1 MKNILARFAGNTV
14 HANIL
19 MATLLIAG
27 IAAAFLM
34 IREEMPNVSFDE
46 IVIKVSFPGADPEE
60 VEEGI
65 SRKIEEV
72 IKGMEGIKTYTS
84 TSVEGMSETQIEIV
98 EGYDGQVMLDRVRTK
113 VDSISTFPGNAEKP
127 IITLPLHTEP
137 VMALYIN
144 GAVSE
149 KALKSWSYRIK
160 DQLMDLDQ
168 VSQVSLFGVRD
179 YEINVE
185 VSESKLRKYG
195 ISFAQVAE
203 AIRRSNLNRSGGTI
217 KNGTDEIRVRTVGRK
232 YTDEQLASIV
242 VMASSDGDL
251 ITLDKLTSINDTF
264 SEDSILSTVNGKTA
278 VILTVFKTREEDAIK
293 IADSVNGFIDNLKN
307 STPPGAEIGVL
318 FDNSNSIRHQV
329 NILVKNGVVGLA
341 LVFMILWLFLSAR
354 LSLWTGMG
362 ILISVVGGIAIVWA
376 IGGTVN
382 MISIFGFIMVLG
394 IVADDAIVVGES
406 IAWHRRQGKTAFK
419 AAVDGAMEV
428 GLPVLAAVLT
438 TVLAFI
444 PLMFIDGVMGK
455 FIRILPIVVI
465 SCLLLSLFES
475 FAILPAHLSHLPRE
489 KLEPD
494 HNGKPKTT
502 SKNVLFGWL
511 NWIPNLVGKCLENFT
526 QRIYAPILEKLIAW
540 RYAFLCLSISL
551 LLISVGIIQGGLLK
565 FELLPSRD
573 GFYLTSIVEFPEGTS
588 LQVTENAVK
597 KIENAMLRISEKTE
611 TKSGDPLIN
620 NILTISGQVPKKE
633 PGGLGAIGHHMGGVQ
648 VILLDSDKRGVNSN
662 QLVKLWQKEVGTI
675 YGAKSLS
682 FSGTIMGH
690 PGKPIEI
697 GVDGHDLNE
706 ITSAVDEL
714 RIRLK
719 QYQGVFDIQTDYS
732 QGKDEIQFSLKPE
745 ARTLGVTVK
754 DLADQLYTGYFG
766 KEVLRIQR
774 GRDDVKIRVRYTN
787 LERQSLTSLD
797 NFRIRTTEGYE
808 VPLNVVADAKR
819 VPGSS
824 AINRTDGFRRVTV
837 SADVDSAVIFADEVI
852 SDLSSGFF
860 DAMTAKYPGINIVLE
875 GDAGETETSFDTMF
889 FGFILAILAIYM
901 LIATL
906 FRSYLQPLVI
916 LVTIPFGLIGVIWGH
931 LLIGW
936 DLTMISMFGM
946 VGLTGIVVNDAI
958 VLVERINTNIKDG
971 IPFFD
976 AVKFGGIRRFR
987 AVFLTSIT
995 TVGGLAPLIFES
1007 DSYATMLIPMAIT
1020 IVFGIIF
1027 ATILTLVLIPCL
1039 LVILNDLR
1047 LLVSRVLNGELRSR
1061 NQVEPARLRHLQEE
1075 IINNSTKGRLKN

>member
-1 MKNILARFAGNTV
+1 MKNLLAKFVGNSV
-14 HANIL
+14 HANIV

-34 IREEMPNVSFDE
+34 IREEMPNVSFDR
-46 IVIKVSFPGADPEE
+46 IVIKASFPGADPEE

-65 SRKIEEV
+65 SRKIEES
-72 IKGMEGIKTYTS
+72 IKGLEGIKTYTS
-84 TSVEGMSETQIEIV
+84 TSVEGMSETQIEID

-113 VDSISTFPGNAEKP
+113 IDSISNFPGDAEKP
-127 IITLPLHTEP
+127 IVTLPLHAKP
-137 VMALYIN
+137 VMGLYLN

-149 KALKSWSYRIK
+149 KGLKSWSYKIK
-160 DQLMDLDQ
+160 DQLLDLDQ
-168 VSQVSLFGVRD
+168 VSQVSLFGIRD

-195 ISFAQVAE
+195 ISFSQVAE

-217 KNGTDEIRVRTVGRK
+217 KNTTNEIRIRTIGRK

-251 ITLDKLTSINDTF
+251 ITLDKLTIINDAF
-264 SEDSILSTVNGKTA
+264 SEDSILSTVNGKSA
-278 VILTVFKTREEDAIK
+278 VILSIFKTSEEDAIE
-293 IADSVNGFIDNLKN
+293 IADSVNGFIDNLRN
-307 STPPGAEIGVL
+307 STPPGTQIGVL

-329 NILVKNGVVGLA
+329 NILVKNGVAGLV
-341 LVFMILWLFLSAR
+341 LVFIILWLFLSAR

-362 ILISVVGGIAIVWA
+362 IIISVVGGIAVVWV
-376 IGGTVN
+376 IGGTIN

-406 IAWHRRQGKTAFK
+406 IAWHRKQGKTAFN
-419 AAVDGAMEV
+419 AAVDGVMEV
-428 GLPVLAAVLT
+428 GIPVLAAVLT

-455 FIRILPIVVI
+455 LISILPIVVI
-465 SCLLLSLFES
+465 ACLFLSLFES
-475 FAILPAHLSHLPRE
+475 FAILPAHLSHLPGAKSE
-489 KLEPD
+489 TD
-494 HNGKPKTT
+494 PKAK
-502 SKNVLFGWL
+502 SKNFLFNWF
-511 NWIPNLVGKCLENFT
+511 NWIPTFVGKGLENFT
-526 QRIYAPILEKLIAW
+526 QKIYSPILEKLILW
-540 RYAFLCLSISL
+540 RYAFLCFSVGL
-551 LLISVGIIQGGLLK
+551 LLVSVGIIQGGFLK
-565 FELLPSRD
+565 FELLPNRD

-588 LQVTENAVK
+588 LQITEKAVK
-597 KIENAMLRISEKTE
+597 EIENAILRISKRTE
-611 TKSGDPLIN
+611 TKSGDPLVN
-620 NILTISGQVPKKE
+620 SILAISGQAPKKE
-633 PGGLGAIGHHMGGVQ
+633 PGELGATGHHLGGVQ
-648 VILLDSDKRGVNSN
+648 VILLDSDKRGVDSN
-662 QLVKLWQKEVGTI
+662 QLVKLWQKEVGSI
-675 YGAKSLS
+675 IGVKALS

-697 GVDGHDLNE
+697 GIDGHNLNQ
-706 ITSAVDEL
+706 IISVVDEL
-714 RIRLK
+714 KTRLK
-719 QYQGVFDIQTDYS
+719 QYQGVFDIQSDHAK
-732 QGKDEIQFSLKPE
+732 GKDEIQFSLKPE
-745 ARTLGVTVK
+745 ARTLGVTVQ
-754 DLADQLYTGYFG
+754 DLADQIYTGYFG

-774 GRDDVKIRVRYTN
+774 GRDDVKIRVRYTSE
-787 LERQSLTSLD
+787 ERQSLTSLD

-808 VPLNVVADAKR
+808 VPLNVVADAKW

-837 SADVDSAVIFADEVI
+837 SADVDSAVIYADEVI
-852 SDLSSGFF
+852 QDLSNGFF
-860 DAMTAKYPGINIVLE
+860 ETIKATYPGIKIVLD
-875 GDAGETETSFDTMF
+875 GDAGETEASFDTMF

-931 LLIGW
+931 IIMGW

-958 VLVERINTNIKDG
+958 VLVERINANIKDG
-971 IPFFD
+971 IPFLD
-976 AVKFGGIRRFR
+976 AVRLGGIRRFR
-987 AVFLTSIT
+987 AVFLTSVT
-995 TVGGLAPLIFES
+995 TVGGLAPLIFET

-1027 ATILTLVLIPCL
+1027 ATVLTLLLIPCL
-1039 LVILNDLR
+1039 LVILNDFR
-1047 LLVSRVLNGELRSR
+1047 LLVSRVSNGEWKMR
-1061 NQVEPARLRHLQEE
+1061 NQVEPARLRNLQDE
-1075 IINNSTKGRLKN
+1075 IIKNSTKTEVLQS